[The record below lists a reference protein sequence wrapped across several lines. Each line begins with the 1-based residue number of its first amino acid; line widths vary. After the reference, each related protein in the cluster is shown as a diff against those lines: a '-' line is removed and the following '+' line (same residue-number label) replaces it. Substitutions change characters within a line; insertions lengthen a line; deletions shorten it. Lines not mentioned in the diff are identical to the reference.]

1 MKMNKN
7 IHIITLTGDIAS
19 GKGAVSHIL
28 QSKLNYEIYKN
39 GEYFREL
46 ARQHDMSIKDFN
58 IYVESHKEI
67 DIQIEKSAE
76 LYAKDHDNLIVDARL
91 GWYAIP
97 HSFKVYLTV
106 DLEVAAHRVFN
117 DKNRGKVEK
126 YTDLEHAGSE
136 IAERFRLENER
147 YFKIY
152 NIRKDDMSNY
162 DYVLDTTNISPDEAA
177 ENILTEYFKWLKKQE
192 S

>member
-1 MKMNKN
+1 MNKN

-19 GKGAVSHIL
+19 GKGVVSHIL
-28 QSKLNYEIYKN
+28 QDKLNYEIYKN

-46 ARQHDMSIKDFN
+46 ARQHNMSIKDFN

-67 DIQIEKSAE
+67 DLQIEKSAE
-76 LYAKDHDNLIVDARL
+76 LYAKEHDNLIVDARL

-117 DKNRGKVEK
+117 DINRGKVEE
-126 YTDLEHAGSE
+126 YTDLEHAASE
-136 IAERFRLENER
+136 IAERFKLENDR

-162 DYVLDTTNISPDEAA
+162 DYVLNTTNISPEEAA
-177 ENILTEYFKWLKKQE
+177 QNILTEYFKWLKKQE

>member
-1 MKMNKN
+1 MSKN

-46 ARQHDMSIKDFN
+46 ARQHNMSIKDFN

-67 DIQIEKSAE
+67 DLQIEKSAE
-76 LYAKDHDNLIVDARL
+76 VYAKDHDNLIVDARL

-117 DKNRGKVEK
+117 DENRGKVEQ
-126 YTDLEHAGSE
+126 YTDLGHASSE
-136 IAERFRLENER
+136 IAERFKLENDR

-177 ENILTEYFKWLKKQE
+177 QNILTEYFKWLKKQE
-192 S
+192 N

>member
-1 MKMNKN
+1 MNKN

-39 GEYFREL
+39 GEFFREL
-46 ARQHDMSIKDFN
+46 ARQHNMSIKDFN
-58 IYVESHKEI
+58 IYVDSHKEI

-76 LYAKDHDNLIVDARL
+76 LYAKEHDNLIVDARL

-106 DLEVAAHRVFN
+106 DLKEAAKRVLN
-117 DKNRGKVEK
+117 DENRGKVEK
-126 YTDLEHAGSE
+126 YLNLEHAESE
-136 IAERFRLENER
+136 IAERFKLENER

-152 NIRKDDMSNY
+152 NVRKDDMSNY
-162 DYVLDTTNISPDEAA
+162 DYVLDTTKISPDEAA
-177 ENILTEYFKWLKKQE
+177 QKILEEYSKWLKKQE
-192 S
+192 K

>member
-1 MKMNKN
+1 MSKN
-7 IHIITLTGDIAS
+7 IHIISLTGDIAS
-19 GKGAVSHIL
+19 GKGVVSHIL

-46 ARQHDMSIKDFN
+46 ARQNGMSVKDFN

-67 DIQIEKSAE
+67 DFQIEKSAE
-76 LYAKDHDNLIVDARL
+76 IYAEKHDNLIVDARL

-106 DLEVAAHRVFN
+106 DIKEAARRVLN
-117 DKNRGKVEK
+117 DLNRGKVEE
-126 YTDLEHAGSE
+126 YTDLEHAESE
-136 IAERFRLENER
+136 IAERFKLENDR
-147 YFKIY
+147 YYKIY
-152 NIRKDDMSNY
+152 NIRKNDMSNY

-177 ENILTEYFKWLKKQE
+177 QNILEEYSKWLKKQE
-192 S
+192 N

>member
-1 MKMNKN
+1 MNKN

-19 GKGAVSHIL
+19 GKGVVSHIL
-28 QSKLNYEIYKN
+28 QAKLNYEIYKN

-46 ARQHDMSIKDFN
+46 ARQHNMSIKDFN

-67 DIQIEKSAE
+67 DLQIEKSAE
-76 LYAKDHDNLIVDARL
+76 LYAKEHDNLIVDARL

-117 DKNRGKVEK
+117 DSNRGKVEE
-126 YTDLEHAGSE
+126 YTDLEHAASE
-136 IAERFRLENER
+136 IAERFKLENDR

-162 DYVLDTTNISPDEAA
+162 DYVLNTTNISPEEAA
-177 ENILTEYFKWLKKQE
+177 QNILTEYFKWLKKQE
-192 S
+192 N